1 MATKV
6 KLRRKPITQG
16 RETLYLDF
24 YPPIRDPETMK
35 MVYKEYL
42 GIYIYQDPKNLIQ
55 REYNQEMLL
64 KAEAIQA
71 MRIQSVINE
80 EFGFLDKRK
89 QKGDFLA
96 YFRSFLMK
104 KDQKWRIVYN
114 HFEKFTNGKCTFAEV
129 NVDLCRKFR
138 SYLLNAK
145 QLKFPKK
152 RLERNSAAG
161 YYSTFRGLLK
171 IAYRDKLIRENV
183 NDFLDKIEY
192 KDVKK
197 EFLTAEELGRLA
209 NTPCEISVLKSAS
222 LFACLTGLRISDILQ
237 LEWRHIVPA
246 TDGGFCMRLRTE
258 KTETESTLP
267 VSNEALELCGKCS
280 EGKVFKGLKRSM
292 IQHPLQ
298 KWLKQAGITK
308 KITFHCFRHTFA
320 TLQIA
325 LGTDIFTV
333 SKMLT
338 HKNVSTTQIYA
349 ELVNEKKRESA
360 NKISLKELI
369 VKNDSSLK
377 L

>member
-16 RETLYLDF
+16 RETLYLDY

-35 MVYKEYL
+35 MIHKEYL
-42 GIYIYQDPKNLIQ
+42 GIYIFQEPQNEIQ
-55 REYNQEMLL
+55 REYNADMLL

-71 MRIQSVINE
+71 MRIQAVINE
-80 EFGFLDKRK
+80 EYGFLDKRK

-104 KDQKWRIVYN
+104 KDPKWKMVYA
-114 HFEKFTNGKCTFAEV
+114 HFEKFTKGKCTFGEV

-138 SYLLNAK
+138 EYLLNAN
-145 QLKFPKK
+145 QLKFSKK
-152 RLERNSAAG
+152 KLERNSAAG

-171 IAYRDKLIRENV
+171 IAYRDKMIRENV
-183 NDFLDKIEY
+183 NDFLEKIEY

-209 NTPCEISVLKSAS
+209 NTPCEISVLKAAS
-222 LFACLTGLRISDILQ
+222 LFACLTGLRISDILK
-237 LEWRHIVPA
+237 LDWKHIVPA
-246 TDGGFCMRLRTE
+246 QDGGYCMRLRTE
-258 KTETESTLP
+258 KTETETTLP
-267 VSNEALELCGKCS
+267 ISDEALDLCG
-280 EGKVFKGLKRSM
+280 ERATGKVFKGLERSM

-298 KWLKQAGITK
+298 KWLKSAGIEK
-308 KITFHCFRHTFA
+308 HITFHCFRHTFA

-360 NKISLKELI
+360 NKISLKKITGNNEG
-369 VKNDSSLK
+369 
-377 L
+377 

>member
-16 RETLYLDF
+16 RETLYLDY

-35 MVYKEYL
+35 MIYKEYL
-42 GIYIYQDPKNLIQ
+42 GIYIFQEPQNEIQ
-55 REYNQEMLL
+55 REYNEEMLL

-80 EFGFLDKRK
+80 EYGFLDKRK

-96 YFRSFLMK
+96 YFKSFLMK
-104 KDQKWRIVYN
+104 KDPKWRIVYL
-114 HFEKFTNGKCTFAEV
+114 HFEKFTGGKCTFGDV
-129 NVDLCRKFR
+129 TVDLCRKFR
-138 SYLLNAK
+138 EYLLSAN
-145 QLKFPKK
+145 QLKYLDKK
-152 RLERNSAAG
+152 LERNSAAG
-161 YYSTFRGLLK
+161 YFSTFRGLLK
-171 IAYRDKLIRENV
+171 IAYRDKMIRENV
-183 NDFLDKIEY
+183 NDFLEKIEY
-192 KDVKK
+192 KDTRK
-197 EFLTAEELGRLA
+197 EFLTAAELKQLA
-209 NTPCEISVLKSAS
+209 NTPCEIPVLKSAS

-237 LEWRHIVPA
+237 LKWSHIVPA
-246 TDGGFCMRLRTE
+246 SDGWYCMRLRTE
-258 KTETESTLP
+258 KTNTETTLP
-267 VSNEALELCGKCS
+267 VSEEALELCG
-280 EGKVFKGLKRSM
+280 ERGTGKVFKGLQRSM

-298 KWLKQAGITK
+298 KWLKQAGIEK
-308 KITFHCFRHTFA
+308 HITFHCFRHTFA

-360 NKISLKELI
+360 NKISLKEL
-369 VKNDSSLK
+369 SLNEG
-377 L
+377 